1 MKAFVQSPTTT
12 VEVASTLRRQGFK
25 VVMDDFNGDYIS
37 VNMLKNME
45 IDSLK
50 LNLRACGNLEFGSM
64 AAIFDQA
71 RKLNVEMSAEGVE
84 NASQVTDLKKCGCEV
99 AQGYFFH
106 KPMSIEAFE
115 DLSDQG

>member
-1 MKAFVQSPTTT
+1 MRFYNIDYKEKHLEREMADFQNDNFDGVK
-12 VEVASTLRRQGFK
+12 VA
-25 VVMDDFNGDYIS
+25 IS